1 MSSAPLEKVVDAR
14 ELEAPLPLEYAV
26 KTARTLKQNEY
37 LKMRHR
43 MRPCKL
49 GDVLNA
55 MSMSH
60 LYFEDNGTHYIFA
73 WHKYDNITK
82 QYILEKIK
90 NEYGRT
96 FAI

>member
-1 MSSAPLEKVVDAR
+1 MAPLEKIVDAR

-26 KTARTLKQNEY
+26 KTVMGLKDGEY
-37 LKMRHR
+37 LKMVHR
-43 MRPCKL
+43 MHPCKL
-49 GDVLNA
+49 GEVLSA
-55 MSMSH
+55 MGMSY
-60 LYFEDNGTHYIFA
+60 LYFEDNNTHYVFA
-73 WHKYDNITK
+73 WHKYDNATK

>member
-1 MSSAPLEKVVDAR
+1 MSSAPLEKSVDAR
-14 ELEAPLPLEYAV
+14 ELEAPLPLEYAI
-26 KTARTLKQNEY
+26 KTARSLKQNEY

-49 GDVLNA
+49 GGILDA
-55 MSMSH
+55 MGMSH
-60 LYFEDNGTHYIFA
+60 LYFEDNHTHYVFA
-73 WHKYDNITK
+73 WHKYDNATQ